1 MPSNTNK
8 KRLIVAVTGA
18 SGSIYA
24 RRFIEVLSELGYELH
39 LIFSDNGRL
48 VWHDELGVS
57 LPAAPSE
64 LKAALIKQLKI
75 KKQNQ
80 KNIIV
85 HAFRDIAASV
95 SSGSFRTE
103 GMVVIPASMGTV
115 GGIAHGIS
123 RNLIERSAD
132 VILKEGRKLVIV
144 PRESPFSLIH
154 LQNMTLLA
162 QAGARIIPAMP
173 AFYNKP
179 KSIDDIVD
187 FVVGKTLDSL
197 GIDTNLYKRWKD

>member
-1 MPSNTNK
+1 LPSNTNNN
-8 KRLIVAVTGA
+8 RIIVAVTGA

-24 RRFIEVLSELGYELH
+24 KRFIEVLSELDYELH

-48 VWHDELGVS
+48 VWHDELNTS

-64 LKAALIKQLKI
+64 LKAALIKQLRI
-75 KKQNQ
+75 KQQ
-80 KNIIV
+80 HHDNIIV
-85 HAFRDIAASV
+85 HAFKDIAAPV
-95 SSGSFRTE
+95 SSGSFITR

-154 LQNMTLLA
+154 LQNLTLLS
-162 QAGARIIPAMP
+162 QAGARIVPAMP
-173 AFYNKP
+173 AFYTKP
-179 KSIDDIVD
+179 KTIDDIVD

-197 GIDTNLYKRWKD
+197 DIHTDLYKRWH

>member
-1 MPSNTNK
+1 MPPNTNK

-24 RRFIEVLSELGYELH
+24 KRLIEVLSALDYELH

-48 VWHDELGVS
+48 VWHDELEES

-64 LKAALIKQLKI
+64 LRAALIKQLKI
-75 KKQNQ
+75 KKQYQ
-80 KNIIV
+80 DNIIV
-85 HAFRDIAASV
+85 HGFKDIAASV

-115 GGIAHGIS
+115 GGISHGIS

-154 LQNMTLLA
+154 LQNMTILA

-179 KSIDDIVD
+179 KTIDDIVD

-197 GIDTNLYKRWKD
+197 EIDANLYRRWKD

>member
-1 MPSNTNK
+1 MPSNTNNN
-8 KRLIVAVTGA
+8 RIIVAVTGA

-24 RRFIEVLSELGYELH
+24 EKFIEVLSELGYELH

-48 VWHDELGVS
+48 VWHDELGTS

-64 LKAALIKQLKI
+64 LKAALLKQLRI
-75 KKQNQ
+75 EKQHQ
-80 KNIIV
+80 DNIIV
-85 HAFRDIAASV
+85 HAFKDIAAPV
-95 SSGSFRTE
+95 SSGSFITR

-154 LQNMTLLA
+154 LQNLTLLS
-162 QAGARIIPAMP
+162 QAGARIVPAMP
-173 AFYNKP
+173 AFYTKP

-187 FVVGKTLDSL
+187 FVTGKTLDSL
-197 GIDTNLYKRWKD
+197 DIHTNIYKRWN